1 MRYRKI
7 NNKGS
12 VLRSP
17 WASVFISSE
26 KSKPCDFTFI
36 YPRRTYFCDCLHA
49 KSLYLKY
56 PWLQSEPLPPKSH
69 RKDKF
74 RNLSTG
80 MRTTKCSLKTLKPL
94 ILLGFQTFFDL
105 FQLAPCKLNLNT
117 FVYEIYQ
124 RVFIFNLNYTVK
136 HSLSNFLL
144 PFRCH
149 KNYLDSISS
158 KSIFPI
164 INLLLSI
171 ILSIDLIICSVI
183 SI

>member
-17 WASVFISSE
+17 WASVFISSG

-36 YPRRTYFCDCLHA
+36 FPRRTYFCDCLHA

-94 ILLGFQTFFDL
+94 ILLEFQTFS
-105 FQLAPCKLNLNT
+105 
-117 FVYEIYQ
+117 IYS
-124 RVFIFNLNYTVK
+124 
-136 HSLSNFLL
+136 HSTTTNQFCLG
-144 PFRCH
+144 
-149 KNYLDSISS
+149 I
-158 KSIFPI
+158 
-164 INLLLSI
+164 
-171 ILSIDLIICSVI
+171 IICRVYSSFDYLI
-183 SI
+183 YPYYPAYTN

>member
-94 ILLGFQTFFDL
+94 ILLGFQTFS
-105 FQLAPCKLNLNT
+105 
-117 FVYEIYQ
+117 IYS
-124 RVFIFNLNYTVK
+124 
-136 HSLSNFLL
+136 HSTKTNAFCLG
-144 PFRCH
+144 
-149 KNYLDSISS
+149 
-158 KSIFPI
+158 
-164 INLLLSI
+164 I
-171 ILSIDLIICSVI
+171 ILCNVSRSFDYLIYPYYPAYTS
-183 SI
+183 

>member
-36 YPRRTYFCDCLHA
+36 FPRRTYFCDCLHA

-56 PWLQSEPLPPKSH
+56 SWLQSEPLPPKSH

-74 RNLSTG
+74 RNLSTC
-80 MRTTKCSLKTLKPL
+80 MRTTMCSLKISKPHSY
-94 ILLGFQTFFDL
+94 LGFRLFRFIPTRKRKAVLKRLCLGNVTRFDSHCFRLSYLHRVYWLMLSFCYHEIAINLEMFFDL
-105 FQLAPCKLNLNT
+105 L
-117 FVYEIYQ
+117 
-124 RVFIFNLNYTVK
+124 
-136 HSLSNFLL
+136 
-144 PFRCH
+144 
-149 KNYLDSISS
+149 
-158 KSIFPI
+158 
-164 INLLLSI
+164 
-171 ILSIDLIICSVI
+171 
-183 SI
+183 

>member
-36 YPRRTYFCDCLHA
+36 FPRRTYFCDCLHA

-56 PWLQSEPLPPKSH
+56 SWLQSEPLPPKSH

-74 RNLSTG
+74 RNLSMG
-80 MRTTKCSLKTLKPL
+80 MRTTMCSLKILKPHSCR
-94 ILLGFQTFFDL
+94 GFRL
-105 FQLAPCKLNLNT
+105 FQFIPTRKYKTDFNCFCLGVLTWYALIWYRLSQ
-117 FVYEIYQ
+117 FYE
-124 RVFIFNLNYTVK
+124 VFW
-136 HSLSNFLL
+136 
-144 PFRCH
+144 
-149 KNYLDSISS
+149 
-158 KSIFPI
+158 
-164 INLLLSI
+164 LLLSKSYRLDAI
-171 ILSIDLIICSVI
+171 THI
-183 SI
+183 SPMRFSLYF

>member
-36 YPRRTYFCDCLHA
+36 FPRRTYFCDCLHT

-80 MRTTKCSLKTLKPL
+80 MRTTKCSLKILKPHSCR
-94 ILLGFQTFFDL
+94 GFRLFRFIPTRNHKTDLKRFCFSVVAQFDL
-105 FQLAPCKLNLNT
+105 LCL
-117 FVYEIYQ
+117 
-124 RVFIFNLNYTVK
+124 R
-136 HSLSNFLL
+136 LS
-144 PFRCH
+144 
-149 KNYLDSISS
+149 YLHR
-158 KSIFPI
+158 
-164 INLLLSI
+164 
-171 ILSIDLIICSVI
+171 
-183 SI
+183 